1 MTKQE
6 HLEDVL
12 FRISKTSNRL
22 STYLNEAP
30 AIMQNLKK
38 IGDLEKKSN
47 PEKNS
52 DPEKKFDPV
61 QQIRAEWIDEV
72 TPLML
77 DEDEFNLTNMLT
89 AISASI
95 EAMNQLLDITKEKIG
110 IIECTRLEKLRKEHP
125 ELSHETDEDIVM
137 FHCPCDFDY
146 DTRAPIKCQISC
158 EKCWNK
164 RYNPLDLLDK

>member
-22 STYLNEAP
+22 SIYLNEAP
-30 AIMQNLKK
+30 AIMPNLKK

-61 QQIRAEWIDEV
+61 QQIRETWMDEV
-72 TPLML
+72 APLML
-77 DEDEFNLTNMLT
+77 DEFEFSLKNLLT

-125 ELSHETDEDIVM
+125 ELSEYTDDDIATI
-137 FHCPCDFDY
+137 FCPCEFGY
-146 DTRAPIKCQISC
+146 DSNTPRKCRISC
-158 EKCWNK
+158 DKCWNK
-164 RYNPLDLLDK
+164 RYNPSDLTDE